1 VPIPPHM
8 KRLRELVGT
17 ELLLVPSVA
26 ALVRDEDG
34 RVLLVQ
40 ISERGEWTLPG
51 GLLEP
56 DERPEDA
63 AAREAHEEAGVELE
77 VGAPIGVF
85 GGPEFRYEY
94 SNGDEIAFML
104 AVFAAEIRGGELRAD
119 GEETSAVGWF
129 TSAELRDL
137 PLTPRAR
144 TVLEQLL

>member
-40 ISERGEWTLPG
+40 LSERGEWTLPG

-56 DERPEDA
+56 DEHPEDA
-63 AAREAHEEAGVELE
+63 VAREAHEEAGVELE

-85 GGPEFRYEY
+85 GGP
-94 SNGDEIAFML
+94 
-104 AVFAAEIRGGELRAD
+104 
-119 GEETSAVGWF
+119 
-129 TSAELRDL
+129 
-137 PLTPRAR
+137 
-144 TVLEQLL
+144 